1 MNITEFAMLKKM
13 LGKGGGGGNGGLV
26 DVDRIDYQI
35 EGVENCVYR
44 LTAGFY
50 FCGGSNSYAKK
61 GKTYLVDKLP
71 EVGEPFVSLESGE
84 INAVY
89 YNTSDNVLYVYVS
102 DELGAVAETPAGWYE
117 YNELGGGF
125 KGTVTN
131 CISMESDLYY
141 LLLNTVYFI
150 YKDGKWVELGNIRN
164 AVSYTNCKV
173 NFWDDEGNA
182 AYIPITVSYKTY
194 ENGKLKNVSK
204 QLEGNSE
211 TEILAVQ
218 GTEMFIDKKFNYWV
232 NDARLSGLSIRYADD
247 GLYIIVPYLEDCYIT
262 ISS

>member
-1 MNITEFAMLKKM
+1 MNITEFAILKKM
-13 LGKGGGGGNGGLV
+13 FGKGDGGGNGGII
-26 DVDRIDYQI
+26 DVDSISYYL
-35 EGVENCVYR
+35 EGDENCVYR

-50 FCGGSNSYAKK
+50 FCGGSNSYDKK
-61 GKTYLVDKLP
+61 GKTYFVDKLP
-71 EVGEPFVSLESGE
+71 EVGEPFMSLESGE
-84 INAVY
+84 INVVY
-89 YNTSDNVLYVYVS
+89 YNTSDDTLCLYVS
-102 DELGAVAETPAGWYE
+102 DELAAESGRPTGWYE

-131 CISMESDLYY
+131 CISMKSDLYY

-150 YKDGKWVELGNIRN
+150 YKDGKWVELGNIGN

-194 ENGKLKNVSK
+194 ENGELKDVSK
-204 QLEGNSE
+204 RLEGNSE

-218 GTEMFIDKKFNYWV
+218 GTEMFIDKQFTYWV
-232 NDARLSGLSIRYADD
+232 NEPRLSGLSIRYADD